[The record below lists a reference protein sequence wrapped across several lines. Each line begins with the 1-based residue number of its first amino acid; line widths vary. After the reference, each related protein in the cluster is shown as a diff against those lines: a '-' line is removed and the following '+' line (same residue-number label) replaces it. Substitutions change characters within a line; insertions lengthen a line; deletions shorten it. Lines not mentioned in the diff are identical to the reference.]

1 MIGKVILKIKQLFCR
16 HTFTEIDCCDCYVD
30 DQQFIIKVVQCDKC
44 KKVISLD
51 SRRDDYESTLK
62 KMNID
67 DTTKV
72 DKVTIVIRKV

>member
-1 MIGKVILKIKQLFCR
+1 MIGKVILKIKQLFCK
-16 HTFTEIDCCDCYVD
+16 HIFTEIDCCDCYVD

-44 KKVISLD
+44 KKVVSLD
-51 SRRDDYESTLK
+51 SRRADYESTLK

-67 DTTKV
+67 DT